1 MEGKG
6 TLAVLSP
13 VLQPVREGKG
23 LALSGLLEL
32 SSLPWEQ
39 GLSLIRL
46 NLQMA
51 GRLPAPRA
59 PQGPA
64 ASFQAAMRVSRGS
77 VLREVCPCSHSSLS
91 PMCKLWLEEGGVHM
105 GAYLEVEN
113 FLFFLSIQCTP
124 LKISSGAEVSDFTSV
139 RSEASPHSL
148 HRHCNLP

>member
-1 MEGKG
+1 M
-6 TLAVLSP
+6 LSP

-23 LALSGLLEL
+23 LAFSGLLEL

-59 PQGPA
+59 PRGPA

-148 HRHCNLP
+148 HRHWNLP